1 MCFSVVDDPEGETVK
16 EKALYKEAVKAILS
30 GATVFF
36 PDKLNRRDKLFN
48 MMVCSHSNACITV
61 LLLFNMNTKCLKQT
75 KNKQAEVHKV
85 GIG

>member
-1 MCFSVVDDPEGETVK
+1 MDDPEGETLK

-48 MMVCSHSNACITV
+48 MMVSFF
-61 LLLFNMNTKCLKQT
+61 LLFNMNTTCLRQT
-75 KNKQAEVHKV
+75 KNNQLKCIKKP
-85 GIG
+85 